1 MTKEVQ
7 EFIEANLDLIDVEN
21 WYQIFN
27 KGYQQYT
34 QYFWEDFITALKLAD
49 IDTKNV
55 ITAMKM
61 NILDTVAKEIDFCVA
76 QDLLPMRLATMIN
89 RSDIDWY
96 MCDGQTVLEDTKKA
110 FAAGYFSCTGY
121 ELRDNEWLYLK

>member
-7 EFIEANLDLIDVEN
+7 EFIEANLDLIDQEN

-34 QYFWEDFITALKLAD
+34 QYFWEDFITALKLAG

-61 NILDTVAKEIDFCVA
+61 NILDTVAKEIDFCA
-76 QDLLPMRLATMIN
+76 AKDLLPMSLQTMIN
-89 RSDIDWY
+89 RSDVDWY
-96 MCDGQTVLEDTKKA
+96 MCDAQTVLEDVKKA
-110 FAAGYFSCTGY
+110 FALGYFPCNGY
-121 ELRDNEWLYLK
+121 GLRDDGWLYAK